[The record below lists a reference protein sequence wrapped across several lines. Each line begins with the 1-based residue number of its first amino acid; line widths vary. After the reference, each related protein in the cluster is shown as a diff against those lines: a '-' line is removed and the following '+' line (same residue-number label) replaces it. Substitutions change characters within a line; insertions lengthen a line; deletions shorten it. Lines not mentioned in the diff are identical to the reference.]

1 MEYKCCPS
9 PQVRHC
15 VAKALNLHGTQLVVH
30 GEVGEVHVAGGL
42 DSQPDAPEDVAAL
55 GYSQELILCCCFV
68 KSCHL
73 LIDKER
79 VRHPDKADI
88 LGSNYKLI
96 DPAIRAIE
104 GKPPVRPELSEVLKM
119 K

>member
-1 MEYKCCPS
+1 MCQGTFPDNGPGHGPLHSLPS
-9 PQVRHC
+9 
-15 VAKALNLHGTQLVVH
+15 G
-30 GEVGEVHVAGGL
+30 
-42 DSQPDAPEDVAAL
+42 
-55 GYSQELILCCCFV
+55 
-68 KSCHL
+68 CHL

-96 DPAIRAIE
+96 DPEIRAIE

>member
-1 MEYKCCPS
+1 MLTE

-15 VAKALNLHGTQLVVH
+15 VAKTLDLNRAELVIH
-30 GEVGEVHVAGGL
+30 GEVGEVHVAGRL
-42 DSQPDAPEDVAAL
+42 DGQPDAPEDVAAL

-96 DPAIRAIE
+96 DPEIRAIE

>member
-1 MEYKCCPS
+1 M
-9 PQVRHC
+9 
-15 VAKALNLHGTQLVVH
+15 
-30 GEVGEVHVAGGL
+30 
-42 DSQPDAPEDVAAL
+42 
-55 GYSQELILCCCFV
+55 

-96 DPAIRAIE
+96 DPEIRAIE